1 MRVPGIFVASLIA
14 IFILALSCGGDKQ
27 EKAEQ
32 TTGQP
37 IVVKPVENVE
47 DRFVRDAAVSMIE
60 KFSTQ
65 LRAELTAAMA
75 QGGPASAIS
84 VCAEKAPKIAQRLNG
99 GGWTIRRATLR
110 PRNKDNAVRETEDH
124 GIQTFLRDT
133 SLTHMALWDTDQGR
147 KTYRYFKPIYIQEM
161 CVSCHGDRA
170 SMDPAVVA
178 ALEKAYPADSA
189 FGYKVGDLRGIFSV
203 AAEWP
208 RGKMRA
214 AELIGVPEDPEK

>member
-1 MRVPGIFVASLIA
+1 MRVPGIFISSLIA
-14 IFILALSCGGDKQ
+14 ISVSALSCGGDKT

-32 TTGQP
+32 PTDQP
-37 IVVKPVENVE
+37 IVVKPVPNVE
-47 DRFVRDAAVSMIE
+47 DRLVRDAAVSMID

-65 LRAELTAAMA
+65 LRSELMTAMA

-84 VCAEKAPKIAQRLNG
+84 VCAEKAPKIAQQLNG

-110 PRNKDNAVRETEDH
+110 PRNKDNAVGETEDH
-124 GIQTFLRDT
+124 GIESFQRDT
-133 SLTHMALWDTDQGR
+133 ALTHMALWDTDQGR

-170 SMDPAVVA
+170 SMDPAVVT

-203 AAEWP
+203 AADWP

-214 AELIGVPEDPEK
+214 VELIGVPEDPER